1 MGRRPITMV
10 WLVYPDGKPSI
21 SLLTD
26 ETGSSAAGKTLAE
39 GDPPIIIKVPQDSR
53 LAKYSQ
59 NWRDIRAAALDS
71 LGKKHVS
78 KKVDT
83 RPSWAS

>member
-1 MGRRPITMV
+1 MV
-10 WLVYPDGKPSI
+10 WLVYPDGKASI

-26 ETGSSAAGKTLAE
+26 ETGSSADGRTLAE

-53 LAKYSQ
+53 LAQYSQ
-59 NWRDIRAAALDS
+59 NWRNIRAAALDS
-71 LGKKHVS
+71 VGKKYVS

-83 RPSWAS
+83 PPSWVN